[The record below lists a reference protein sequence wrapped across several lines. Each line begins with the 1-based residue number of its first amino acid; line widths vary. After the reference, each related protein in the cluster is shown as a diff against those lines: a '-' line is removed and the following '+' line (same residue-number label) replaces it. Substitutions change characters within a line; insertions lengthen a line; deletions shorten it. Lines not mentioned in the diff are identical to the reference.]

1 MYQKLIDT
9 NQQISDIIN
18 KNYSSYEKDSKK
30 GEQQNQVLEQ
40 NNNTLT
46 DEKINIDKLSKEYAL
61 LNAANKNSQL
71 VVTEYY
77 SKYIVLIFV
86 TLLLVLLILKFAI
99 TGGEQTGGGNN
110 FINESIFL
118 LILMIVSIGLAPVI
132 NNLNAYVF
140 LSSIIIS
147 YIVIKM
153 KIINMN

>member
-1 MYQKLIDT
+1 MSNLDNNT
-9 NQQISDIIN
+9 NNNSN
-18 KNYSSYEKDSKK
+18 SK
-30 GEQQNQVLEQ
+30 QTLEQ
-40 NNNTLT
+40 NYDTLLNKRKEI
-46 DEKINIDKLSKEYAL
+46 EKLEKEYVT
-61 LNAANKNSQL
+61 LNAADKDTQL

-77 SKYIVLIFV
+77 SKYIVLVFV
-86 TLLLVLLILKFAI
+86 TLLLVLLLLKFAI

-140 LSSIIIS
+140 LTLIIIS

-153 KIINMN
+153 KMINMN